1 MTEPP
6 ERLIRKADFARLV
19 GVSHPAIS
27 KAVRDGRLTPALR
40 MHNGREVLALRHAR
54 QLWQQCR
61 REPPPLAPEELE
73 SLEEHR
79 PTGPLAGA
87 QSLEDLPPL
96 HASRARREH
105 YRAERLRLEVEALK
119 AQLVPAREVEEE
131 AARVAAEVRSGLAAL
146 ADRLAPQVAAAKDVR
161 SVHLLLSEGIRCEL
175 MRLADPPPPWP

>member
-19 GVSHPAIS
+19 GVSHAAIS
-27 KAVRDGRLTPALR
+27 KALRDGRLTPALR
-40 MHNGREVLALRHAR
+40 MHNGREVLAHRHAR

-61 REPPPLAPEELE
+61 REPPTLGAEELND
-73 SLEEHR
+73 LEVPQPPSE
-79 PTGPLAGA
+79 LAGA
-87 QSLEDLPPL
+87 QSLEELPPL

-105 YRAERLRLEVEALK
+105 YRAERLRLEVEAMK

-131 AARVAAEVRSGLAAL
+131 AARVAAEVRSGFAAL
-146 ADRLAPQVAAAKDVR
+146 VDRLAPQVAAAKDVR

-175 MRLADPPPPWP
+175 RRLAGP

>member
-6 ERLIRKADFARLV
+6 ERLIRKSGFARLV

-40 MHNGREVLALRHAR
+40 MHNGVEVLALRHAR

-61 REPPPLAPEELE
+61 REPPPLAPEELNN
-73 SLEEHR
+73 LEVL
-79 PTGPLAGA
+79 PAGRGRGSA
-87 QSLEDLPPL
+87 QSLEELPPL
-96 HASRARREH
+96 HTSRARLEH

-131 AARVAAEVRSGLAAL
+131 AARVAAEVRAGFAAL
-146 ADRLAPQVAAAKDVR
+146 VDRLAPQVAAAKDVR
-161 SVHLLLSEGIRCEL
+161 SAHLLLSEGIRCEL
-175 MRLADPPPPWP
+175 MRLAGP